1 MGNAYLLSLIWNK
14 LGNLK
19 IQIYLITII
28 FLYLITTHLFWYFEE
43 NGEASLSNISMNFLY
58 SISIGGIYSGL
69 ILFFIQSL
77 KLKKN
82 IFINQ
87 GGIITRENF
96 LRMYIIVS
104 VIIAPFGII
113 VKN

>member
-1 MGNAYLLSLIWNK
+1 MGNTYLLSLIWNK

-19 IQIYLITII
+19 IQIYSIAII
-28 FLYLITTHLFWYFEE
+28 FLYLITTHLFWYF
-43 NGEASLSNISMNFLY
+43 GEDGKTSLSTISMNFLY

-87 GGIITRENF
+87 GGIINRENF
-96 LRMYIIVS
+96 LRAYIIIS
-104 VIIAPFGII
+104 VFIAPFGII